1 MTSEAQ
7 KRARDKWDRENMT
20 VLTCKVTKR
29 KADEFAAACQRAG
42 VSKSSV
48 ITRAVDNFISENPE
62 DASGS

>member
-29 KADEFAAACQRAG
+29 KADEFAAAFQRAG

-48 ITRAVDNFISENPE
+48 IVKAVDNFIADNPE
-62 DASGS
+62 SSGG

>member
-1 MTSEAQ
+1 MASEAQ

-29 KADEFAAACQRAG
+29 KADEFTAACQRAD

-48 ITRAVDNFISENPE
+48 IVKAVDNFISENPE
-62 DASGS
+62 ESSGS

>member
-29 KADEFAAACQRAG
+29 KADEFAAACKRAG

-48 ITRAVDNFISENPE
+48 IVKAVDNFIADNPE
-62 DASGS
+62 SSGG

>member
-29 KADEFAAACQRAG
+29 KADEFAAACLRAG

-48 ITRAVDNFISENPE
+48 ITKAVDNFIAENPE
-62 DASGS
+62 ESSGS

>member
-29 KADEFAAACQRAG
+29 KAD
-42 VSKSSV
+42 
-48 ITRAVDNFISENPE
+48 
-62 DASGS
+62 